1 MRGEKFRADS
11 ISTSPFKKVER
22 GVKAS
27 SRHDFIPVCE
37 PVLGNK
43 ELEYVA
49 EAVRSG
55 WISSKGSFIERFEEG
70 FARYCGA
77 KYVIA
82 VCNGT
87 VALHLA
93 LAVIGVSSGD
103 EVIIPDFTMIACAN
117 AVSYLGAKPV
127 FVDPDIETWCIDPS
141 LIESKIGERTK
152 AIMPVHI
159 YGHPVDMDPVLELAD
174 RYGLSVV
181 EDAAEAHGALY
192 KCRRVGA
199 LGDIGCFSFY
209 ANKIITTGEGGM
221 LVTNNEELA
230 EKARLLRDQAY
241 EPGRRFLHRFVGYNY
256 RMTNLQAAIGLA
268 QLERIDKFVE
278 ARRNHAKLYN
288 ETLGGT
294 EGLVLPPEASWA
306 KNVYWMY
313 TILVEDS
320 FGMDRDRLMQKLR
333 ERGVDTRPAFYPMHL
348 QPVYYDENDEGS
360 YDVSTWLS
368 DRGVNLPS
376 GSGLSN
382 TQIERIVDAIKDSKK
397 EK

>member
-1 MRGEKFRADS
+1 MK
-11 ISTSPFKKVER
+11 IKI
-22 GVKAS
+22 GVKAMAIN
-27 SRHDFIPVCE
+27 RDDFIPVCE
-37 PVLGNK
+37 PVLGDK
-43 ELEYVA
+43 ELRYVA
-49 EAVRSG
+49 ECLRSG
-55 WISSKGSFIERFEEG
+55 WISSKGPFIERFEEG

-77 KYVIA
+77 KYGIA

-103 EVIIPDFTMIACAN
+103 EVIVPDFTMIACAN

-127 FVDPDIETWCIDPS
+127 FVDSEIETWCIDPS

-159 YGHPVDMDPVLELAD
+159 YGHPVDMDPIIELAD
-174 RYGLSVV
+174 RYGLSIV

-192 KCRRVGA
+192 KGKKVGA

-230 EKARLLRDQAY
+230 QKARLLRDQAY
-241 EPGRRFLHRFVGYNY
+241 EPSRRFLHRFVGYNY

-268 QLERIDKFVE
+268 QLERIDEFVE

-288 ETLGGT
+288 EILGGT

-320 FGMDRDRLMQKLR
+320 FGMDRDRLIQKLR
-333 ERGVDTRPAFYPMHL
+333 EKGVDTRPAFYPMHL
-348 QPVYYDENDEGS
+348 QPVYYDENDDGS

-368 DRGVNLPS
+368 VGGLNLPS
-376 GSGLSN
+376 GNGLSN
-382 TQIERIVDAIKDSKK
+382 TQIERVVVDAIKDSKK